1 MKKGGWLEAYRIRNM
16 VSFHAIARCYLSH
29 MTTPESDATDSV
41 DAAEPAPRAT
51 SRRRGVV
58 LGVVIVA
65 LLASLVTGAV
75 VVQQRQSS
83 DSQNLA
89 GFLMEDDSNPYFVA
103 GATQTQTITTIVVQ
117 QQNAARTVRVAWS
130 VSDADLAAQQDFWVY
145 AIKQE
150 TYDANMSKT
159 AEQVYGADLWDRL
172 TATQKVAFALDKD
185 WESASEQATIVTARN
200 GQQLAPQKGLAT
212 YDFTLITDP
221 GNYRFRVCAEWIAV
235 QLVSDK
241 PPGACSPA
249 LVYTMD
255 RLEGS

>member
-1 MKKGGWLEAYRIRNM
+1 M
-16 VSFHAIARCYLSH
+16 VSFLAIARCYLSH

-75 VVQQRQSS
+75 VVQQRQSR

-89 GFLMEDDSNPYFVA
+89 GFLVEDDSNPYFVA
-103 GATQTQTITTIVVQ
+103 GETQTQTITTIVVQ

-150 TYDANMSKT
+150 TYDAQLAKT
-159 AEQVYGADLWDRL
+159 PEEVYGADTWSKLSD
-172 TATQKVAFALDKD
+172 TQRAAFALEKG
-185 WESASEQATIVTARN
+185 WEGASQQAAIVEARN
-200 GQQLAPQKGLAT
+200 GQQQAPQKGLAT

-221 GNYRFRVCAEWIAV
+221 GAYRFRVCAEWVDI
-235 QLVSDK
+235 QLVLNK
-241 PPGACSPA
+241 PIGACSPA